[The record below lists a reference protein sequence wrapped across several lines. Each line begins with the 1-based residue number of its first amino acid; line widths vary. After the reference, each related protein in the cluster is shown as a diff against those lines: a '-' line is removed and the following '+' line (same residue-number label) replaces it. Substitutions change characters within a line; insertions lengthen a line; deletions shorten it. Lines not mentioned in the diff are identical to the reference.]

1 MTDKFRTASEP
12 TIRRLPQ
19 YRRLLLKFQ
28 AASRKVVSCTH
39 IANELKLD
47 PTQVR
52 KNLSATGIVGR
63 PRVGYDIVELIESI
77 ENFLGWN
84 NTHDAFLVGTGSLG
98 RALLGYD
105 GFSTRGLNI
114 VAAFDTDP
122 AIIGQR
128 FHGKHVVDYDKF
140 SDLAQRMHVK
150 IGIIATPA
158 AVAQQVATLMVL
170 SGIRAIWNFAPANL
184 EVPDGVIIED
194 VDLSGSLAV
203 LSSKLTEALKN
214 GT

>member
-1 MTDKFRTASEP
+1 MTDKSKPASKP

-19 YRRLLLKFQ
+19 YRRLLLKFK
-28 AASRKVVSCTH
+28 AAQRKVVSCTH

-52 KNLSATGIVGR
+52 KDLAATGIVGR
-63 PRVGYDIVELIESI
+63 PRVGYDIAELIESI

-84 NTHDAFLVGTGSLG
+84 NTHDAFIAGAGSLG
-98 RALLGYD
+98 KALLGYR
-105 GFSTRGLNI
+105 GFGTRGLNI
-114 VAAFDTDP
+114 VAAFDTNP
-122 AIIGQR
+122 EVIGKT
-128 FHGKHVVDYDKF
+128 FHSREVFNFDKF
-140 SDLAQRMHVK
+140 ADLAQRMHVQ

-158 AVAQQVATLMVL
+158 AVAQQVATVMVL
-170 SGIRAIWNFAPANL
+170 SGIRAIWNFAPAHL
-184 EVPDGVIIED
+184 DVPAGVIVEN

-203 LSSKLTEALKN
+203 LSSKLTEVLKN